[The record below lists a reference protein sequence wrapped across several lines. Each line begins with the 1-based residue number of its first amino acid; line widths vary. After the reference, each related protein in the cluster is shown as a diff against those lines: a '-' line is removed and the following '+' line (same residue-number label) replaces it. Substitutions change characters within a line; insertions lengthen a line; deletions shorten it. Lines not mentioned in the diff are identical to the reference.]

1 MPFAFLAPLF
11 LAAAAAVVIP
21 IVVHLRRRETREAIR
36 FPSLMFL
43 RRVPHK
49 STSRRRI
56 HQWPLL
62 LMRILALILI
72 ASAFARPLMKKDNP
86 AKAMLNSPARE
97 LVILLDRSYS
107 MGVGD
112 RFEQAKKIAMDTIAS
127 LRAVDR
133 ATIIAFDA
141 NARTLI
147 DPTSDKAT
155 LRSLVNE
162 MKVGDA
168 GTRYAPA
175 IKIAAGVLDAS
186 PMTVKDALLI
196 SDMQRSGWDADPSAK
211 LPPGVTLRTVA
222 VTGPAAA
229 NLAIVDLGVKRT
241 MDAGR
246 ETVTPSARVVNR
258 GSSPVTNVRMSL
270 QLDGRDAQSRQ
281 FNVPASGA
289 ATVEFAPFPLTTPVQ
304 AIARLPVDAVPADNE
319 RMALIE
325 PQQTLAVLVQG
336 ASAASNLFVVRALGL
351 AKDPAFTVTERT
363 GPVTVA
369 DLRDKAVVVLN
380 DVAVPGGVAGAR
392 IKEMVEGGGGLIVA
406 MGERASAAR
415 LTDIAREL
423 LPAHPTGMVDNARA
437 GGIPLGSVER
447 SHPVFDVF
455 RTPRSGDLMGA
466 RFYRHA
472 QLDEMARDSAV
483 RATSD
488 VLARFGDGGAALL
501 ERRAGTGRV
510 LLFAAPLDNGW
521 SDFPVQPV
529 YLPLVHR
536 MLMYAAGWKKEGP
549 AHIIGDAVA
558 LDPGDYVA
566 VSPHGRRITLSAA
579 HPLLPLEERGFYEV
593 RDAANGGRVAATIAS
608 NVDVAESDLTP
619 LNPAELA
626 SSVKSAAA
634 ARLNARDAAVATS
647 AEREKR
653 QSLWWYLMVAGFALL
668 AIETV
673 VSNRLSRRPVTR
685 EA

>member
-1 MPFAFLAPLF
+1 MPFSFLAPLF
-11 LAAAAAVVIP
+11 LAAAAAIVIP
-21 IVVHLRRRETREAIR
+21 IVVHLRRKETREAIR

-62 LMRILALILI
+62 LMRIIALILI
-72 ASAFARPLMKKDNP
+72 ASAFARPLLKKDNP
-86 AKAMLNSPARE
+86 AKAALNSPARE

-112 RFEQAKKIAMDTIAS
+112 RFEQAKKIALDTIAA

-133 ATIIAFDA
+133 ATIVAFDA
-141 NARTLI
+141 NAHTLI

-155 LRSLVNE
+155 LRALVNE
-162 MKVGDA
+162 QKLGDA

-211 LPPGVTLRTVA
+211 LPPGVMLRTIA
-222 VTGPAAA
+222 VTGAAA
-229 NLAIVDLGVKRT
+229 PNLAIAELTVKRT

-246 ETVTPSARVVNR
+246 ETVTPTARVVNR
-258 GSSPVTNVRMSL
+258 GSSPVANVRMSL
-270 QLDGRDAQSRQ
+270 ELDGRDAQSRQ
-281 FNVPASGA
+281 FNVPASGV
-289 ATVEFAPFPLTTPVQ
+289 ATVEFTSFPLTSPVR
-304 AIARLPVDAVPADNE
+304 AIARLPVDGVPADNE
-319 RMALIE
+319 RSALLE
-325 PQQTLAVLVQG
+325 PQQALNVLVQG
-336 ASAASNLFVVRALGL
+336 NSADKNLFLVRALGL

-363 GPVTVA
+363 GAITAA
-369 DLRDKAVVVLN
+369 DLKDKAVVVLN
-380 DVAVPGGVAGAR
+380 DFPVPGGAPGAR
-392 IKEMVEGGGGLIVA
+392 LKELVERGGGVVVA
-406 MGERASAAR
+406 VGERASAAR
-415 LTDIAREL
+415 LTDIARDL

-455 RTPRSGDLMGA
+455 RAPRSGDLMAA

-472 QLDEMARDSAV
+472 KLDELPRDSAV

-501 ERRAGTGRV
+501 ERRTGSGRV
-510 LLFAAPLDNGW
+510 LMFAAPLDNYW
-521 SDFPVQPV
+521 SDLPVQPV

-536 MLMYAAGWKKEGP
+536 MLMYAAGWKKE
-549 AHIIGDAVA
+549 
-558 LDPGDYVA
+558 
-566 VSPHGRRITLSAA
+566 
-579 HPLLPLEERGFYEV
+579 
-593 RDAANGGRVAATIAS
+593 
-608 NVDVAESDLTP
+608 
-619 LNPAELA
+619 
-626 SSVKSAAA
+626 
-634 ARLNARDAAVATS
+634 
-647 AEREKR
+647 
-653 QSLWWYLMVAGFALL
+653 
-668 AIETV
+668 
-673 VSNRLSRRPVTR
+673 
-685 EA
+685 